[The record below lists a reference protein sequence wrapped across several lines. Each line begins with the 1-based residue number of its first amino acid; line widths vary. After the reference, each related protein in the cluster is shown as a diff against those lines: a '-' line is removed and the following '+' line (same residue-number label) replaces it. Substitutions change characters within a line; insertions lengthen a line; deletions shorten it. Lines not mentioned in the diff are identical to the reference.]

1 MLGGVDFSN
10 LFITL
15 KDGVPA
21 PEAGYASLAA
31 AKAAGAVTLNVG
43 VFINTII
50 SFLIIA
56 AAIFAVIKAISKLK
70 RETLVE
76 EAPAE
81 PSEEVVLL
89 REIRD
94 SLKK

>member
-1 MLGGVDFSN
+1 MDFSN

-56 AAIFAVIKAISKLK
+56 AAIFAVIKALSKLK
-70 RETLVE
+70 REEAPAE